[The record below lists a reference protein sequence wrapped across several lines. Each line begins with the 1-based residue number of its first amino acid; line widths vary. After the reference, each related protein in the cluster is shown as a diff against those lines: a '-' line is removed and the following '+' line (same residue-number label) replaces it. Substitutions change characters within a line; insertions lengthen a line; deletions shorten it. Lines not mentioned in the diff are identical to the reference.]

1 MLENFTIL
9 NNHNKAK
16 VNDNL
21 FEDIKIIETE
31 EEKKFLHFLEK
42 GLVSTELSVQK
53 QKVSDERCFKH
64 RGLWNDTVIS
74 HWSVLYIPESTI
86 IAGVIQTTDK
96 RNVQPDTSGC
106 VIEPSSLPPIVGA
119 NLCWPFKVSL

>member
-74 HWSVLYIPESTI
+74 H
-86 IAGVIQTTDK
+86 
-96 RNVQPDTSGC
+96 
-106 VIEPSSLPPIVGA
+106 
-119 NLCWPFKVSL
+119 